1 MTFKIGVVAAV
12 ICCLGCSGVAAQ
24 KTAVTA
30 PAQPT
35 AEPVQVRQSLA
46 KVAVG
51 QQQPLAQLTDVN
63 GTLINLRQPEK
74 RKLIIF
80 FATWC
85 HDSQRLMSQLQ
96 QSPLLNDPQLLIV
109 AIGREEQP
117 AALTKFANEYKLPL
131 HFVSDPDRALYQQFT
146 DTGIPRVVL
155 VNEKNVVV
163 KTFLGEI
170 PRAIDE
176 IVWP

>member
-1 MTFKIGVVAAV
+1 MTLKMGLATVML
-12 ICCLGCSGVAAQ
+12 CCLGCSSVVSQ
-24 KTAVTA
+24 PTA
-30 PAQPT
+30 PAT
-35 AEPVQVRQSLA
+35 KVAEHAQGRITLA

-51 QQQPLAQLTDVN
+51 QQQPLQQLVDIN
-63 GTLINLRQPEK
+63 GVTIHLQQTEK

-85 HDSQRLMSQLQ
+85 GDSKRLMGQLQ
-96 QSPLLNDPQLLIV
+96 QSPLLQDKQLLIV

-117 AALTKFANEYKLPL
+117 ESLRKFAEQYKLPV
-131 HFVSDPDRALYQQFT
+131 HFVSDPKRALYQQFT

>member
-1 MTFKIGVVAAV
+1 MTFKIGVVAALM
-12 ICCLGCSGVAAQ
+12 CCLGCSGVAAQ

-30 PAQPT
+30 P

-63 GTLINLRQPEK
+63 GKLINLQQTEK

-117 AALTKFANEYKLPL
+117 SALTKFASEYNFPL

>member
-1 MTFKIGVVAAV
+1 MTFKIGVVAALM
-12 ICCLGCSGVAAQ
+12 CCLGCSSVAAQ

-30 PAQPT
+30 P

-51 QQQPLAQLTDVN
+51 QQQPLQQLTDVN
-63 GTLINLRQPEK
+63 GKLINLQQTEK

-117 AALTKFANEYKLPL
+117 AALTKFASEYNLPL